1 MHFFSESALIFL
13 NTTNLVN
20 VTWPI
25 FWCVMLL
32 SSGSLRERCIVL
44 RDLGVPIGLILSLI
58 GMVTFVENIMT
69 EVDDVAAEVV
79 YPVSAVM
86 LTPVFYGGLISII
99 GYFISQSPDVD
110 DSRAPASKYGLWR
123 LAFVLVN
130 FALAVLFGVFA
141 FVGAERFYQ
150 PDAFALCLLLACFAL
165 IAGPRGRKL
174 AYLSRA
180 LLASGLLSVLSGI
193 IFMFMG
199 ELVTGVSIAGVGLIV
214 SLVGYVVV
222 YIIALARHT
231 TSELNAPLTNWH
243 WIEVTAFYFFLFL
256 APDTILDNLQERAVQ
271 QQIQELQG
279 EIAIMRGDEL

>member
-99 GYFISQSPDVD
+99 GYFISQPPDVD

-271 QQIQELQG
+271 QQIQELQS
-279 EIAIMRGDEL
+279 EIAILRGGEL

>member
-1 MHFFSESALIFL
+1 MHFFSESALIFI
-13 NTTNLVN
+13 NTTDLVN

-32 SSGSLRERCIVL
+32 SSGSPRERCIVL

-79 YPVSAVM
+79 YPVSGLM

-99 GYFISQSPDVD
+99 GYFISRPPDVV
-110 DSRAPASKYGLWR
+110 DSRVPASKYGLWR

-130 FALAVLFGVFA
+130 FALAVLYGIFA

-150 PDAFALCLLLACFAL
+150 PDAFAVCLLMMCFAL

-199 ELVTGVSIAGVGLIV
+199 DLVTGVSIAGVGLIV
-214 SLVGYVVV
+214 GLVGYVFV
-222 YIIALARHT
+222 YIIALAWHIT
-231 TSELNAPLTNWH
+231 AEINAPLTNWH

-256 APDTILDNLQERAVQ
+256 APDTMLDNLQERAVQ
-271 QQIQELQG
+271 QQIQELQS
-279 EIAIMRGDEL
+279 EIAILKGDEP

>member
-69 EVDDVAAEVV
+69 EADDVAAEVV

-99 GYFISQSPDVD
+99 GYFISQSPEVD

-141 FVGAERFYQ
+141 VVGAERFYQ

-193 IFMFMG
+193 IFMFIG
-199 ELVTGVSIAGVGLIV
+199 ELVTGVSIAGVGLII
-214 SLVGYVVV
+214 SLVGYVFV
-222 YIIALARHT
+222 YIIAVARHT

-271 QQIQELQG
+271 QQIQELQS